1 MFILGHERL
10 TPRRRLTLNPH
21 GIHSHG
27 VGPVRRVISGG
38 ILVGMSRREGMGG
51 LEAEGSGGDGLA
63 DGVGGDGVTL
73 GVDEGLGE
81 GGATG
86 GLRGRSRRTVPH
98 ILRPWLVD
106 ISTPPCDL

>member
-21 GIHSHG
+21 G

-38 ILVGMSRREGMGG
+38 ILVRMSRRDGMGG
-51 LEAEGSGGDGLA
+51 LGAEGSGGDGLA
-63 DGVGGDGVTL
+63 DGVGGDGVIL
-73 GVDEGLGE
+73 GVDGGLGE

-86 GLRGRSRRTVPH
+86 GLGGRTAPH
-98 ILRPWLVD
+98 KLRPWLVF
-106 ISTPPCDL
+106 S